1 MPAQVLDLPLL
12 KTFVMVVE
20 DRSLTKV
27 AARIGRTQPAVS
39 LQLRR
44 LESLLG
50 KRIFAANLRALRL
63 TQDGE
68 KLLEYARRILALHDD
83 AIADLT
89 SPSLE
94 GRVLLG
100 CPDLYA
106 GFLLPPILS
115 GFRKSFPNVEVTVRC
130 ALSSQL
136 ADEMSEEKL
145 DLAIATDMPGV
156 RPTTGVK
163 TALGKE
169 TLAWFGAA
177 GGSAYREDPLPLAM
191 LPEGNLYRDRALS
204 ALRARRRDMRIAC
217 ISESI
222 AGLHAMTAADNA
234 VTVLS
239 ARVSL
244 PGVRLLGPR
253 DGLPPL
259 RGVDLVLWQ
268 RRPGLS
274 DAAQRLARHII
285 IVTGRDWT

>member
-1 MPAQVLDLPLL
+1 MATRMLDLPLL
-12 KTFVMVVE
+12 STFVMVLE
-20 DRSLTKV
+20 ERSLTKV

-50 KRIFAANLRALRL
+50 KRIFASDLRGLRL

-83 AIADLT
+83 AVADIT

-106 GFLLPPILS
+106 GFLLPSILS

-136 ADEMSEEKL
+136 ADEMSDEKL

-163 TALGKE
+163 TTLGRE
-169 TLAWFGAA
+169 ALAWFGAT
-177 GGSAYREDPLPLAM
+177 GGAAHRENPLPLAM
-191 LPEGNLYRDRALS
+191 LPEGNLYRDRALA
-204 ALRARRRDMRIAC
+204 ALRAGKRGLRIAC

-239 ARVSL
+239 SRVSL
-244 PGVRLLGPR
+244 PGLRKLDPR
-253 DGLPPL
+253 DGLPTL

-274 DAAQRLARHII
+274 DAAQRLARHIV
-285 IVTGRDWT
+285 IVTGRDRS